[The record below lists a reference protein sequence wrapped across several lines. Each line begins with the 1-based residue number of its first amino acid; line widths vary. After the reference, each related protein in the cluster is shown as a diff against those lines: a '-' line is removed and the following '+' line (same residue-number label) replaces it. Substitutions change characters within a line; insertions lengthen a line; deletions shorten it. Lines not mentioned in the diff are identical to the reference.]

1 MPHESV
7 VTVDRHRR
15 YGSLDSTIMANHAFS
30 CNDSDACTTV
40 ASNIQHPPPSSSSPP
55 SRSETSNTWNLSLG
69 KFFPRYFQ
77 RNPQKVQILNDA
89 DDGIEVESQ
98 RVTPLK
104 RFHPNPRKHHH
115 HDVSDDCDLVTVQSM
130 PKTPSM
136 TEVSPSSWS
145 SSSTLS
151 KPKVGH
157 KQEMTKDWDLVS
169 VQSLPKRTTP
179 SNTGTYYSSR
189 PFTFSDMDTS
199 DDVDLVSVKSMPK
212 VRPSP
217 SLYSSSHPK
226 GSSSTTPFRRVS
238 SDFDLVTVKS
248 MPKPPS
254 HSSSMKSS
262 SSSSSSMAPSHTS
275 RSSTLRT
282 RRILSNPKPPTL
294 DMDVDAFHSS
304 LGIGIV
310 SVTSYTRPS
319 S

>member
-40 ASNIQHPPPSSSSPP
+40 ASNIQHPPPPSSP
-55 SRSETSNTWNLSLG
+55 RFETSNTWTLSLG
-69 KFFPRYFQ
+69 KFFQRYFQ
-77 RNPQKVQILNDA
+77 RNPQKVQILKDA

-98 RVTPLK
+98 RATPRK
-104 RFHPNPRKHHH
+104 RFNKNPPKQHHH
-115 HDVSDDCDLVTVQSM
+115 HVSDDCDLVTVQSM
-130 PKTPSM
+130 PKTSST

-151 KPKVGH
+151 KPKVGR
-157 KQEMTKDWDLVS
+157 KQERTKDWDLVS
-169 VQSLPKRTTP
+169 VQSLPKRSTP

-199 DDVDLVSVKSMPK
+199 DDIDLVSVKSMPK

-226 GSSSTTPFRRVS
+226 GMSTNTTPFRRVS

-254 HSSSMKSS
+254 HSSLMKSS

-275 RSSTLRT
+275 RSSTQRT